1 MGWVPVKFNRIKLAF
16 LGLKKRNQTTGWFV
30 AGAIPIVDVFLRDR
44 KDFLDNP
51 AGIWELLVL
60 NVL

>member
-1 MGWVPVKFNRIKLAF
+1 MGACKTPPYQIGVPW
-16 LGLKKRNQTTGWFV
+16 LKKNETRRQVGLSKVEFQWL
-30 AGAIPIVDVFLRDR
+30 IFLSDR
-44 KDFLDNP
+44 KDFLDDP

>member
-1 MGWVPVKFNRIKLAF
+1 MGWVPAKLYRIKLAF
-16 LGLKKRNQTTGWFV
+16 LGLKKRNQTTG
-30 AGAIPIVDVFLRDR
+30 FLSKVEFQQLIFLSDR
-44 KDFLDNP
+44 KDFLDDP

>member
-16 LGLKKRNQTTGWFV
+16 LGLKKRNKRTGSFV
-30 AGAIPIVDVFLRDR
+30 EGGISTA
-44 KDFLDNP
+44 DFLSDRENFLDDP

>member
-1 MGWVPVKFNRIKLAF
+1 MGWVPAKIYRIKLAF
-16 LGLKKRNQTTGWFV
+16 LGLKKRNQTTDSFV
-30 AGAIPIVDVFLRDR
+30 EGGIPTVDFLSDR
-44 KDFLDNP
+44 KDFLDDP